1 MTEEILTKA
10 NFLREDIQLLEL
22 REKQVHDFFKEC
34 KKGKHKEN
42 YASSFLD
49 DMLNV
54 IKELKNI
61 KKEQFKNL

>member
-34 KKGKHKEN
+34 KKGKLKEN

-54 IKELKNI
+54 IKELKNT
-61 KKEQFKNL
+61 